1 MPSLRKIWLASK
13 IQVCQKGI
21 PAVQR
26 NIQRKNLLE
35 ELKLFLFFGLW
46 TRIFMVSGKIKL
58 TELPELHSMGP
69 EINFQSFSK
78 KNKFDSILRLWEKNF
93 RSFFATF
100 GHGCQTR
107 ILSVQS
113 PSWNKSGIRFIFN
126 FPEFWR
132 KLWFALKTCSFVRK
146 AFNSPAE
153 QLSGKNQTFLTLGLW
168 GKNERLS
175 LETWLADLPQ
185 THSMP
190 PQKQFEEKDCFFFHE
205 NITLNIFSDSERRTS
220 EVFANFFAKGVK
232 TELYLSKR
240 TFW

>member
-46 TRIFMVSGKIKL
+46 TRIFMVSGKTKL
-58 TELPELHSMGP
+58 TDLPELHSMCP
-69 EINFQSFSK
+69 EKNFQYLSK

-132 KLWFALKTCSFVRK
+132 KLWFALKYSRFVRK
-146 AFNSPAE
+146 D
-153 QLSGKNQTFLTLGLW
+153 LTSRRIIFW
-168 GKNERLS
+168 EKPNFFTWPGKNERLS
-175 LETWLADLPQ
+175 KYDQQVANALATTEAIRRRL
-185 THSMP
+185 
-190 PQKQFEEKDCFFFHE
+190 FLFHK
-205 NITLNIFSDSERRTS
+205 NITLDIFSET
-220 EVFANFFAKGVK
+220 ENVQNFLKFFRQGCENRAH
-232 TELYLSKR
+232 LSKR